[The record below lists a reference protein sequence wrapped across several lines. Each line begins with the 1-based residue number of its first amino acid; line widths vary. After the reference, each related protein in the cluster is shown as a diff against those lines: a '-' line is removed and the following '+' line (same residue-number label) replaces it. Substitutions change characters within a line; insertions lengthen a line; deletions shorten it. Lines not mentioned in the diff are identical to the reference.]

1 MDITTKSGQ
10 RIRRLLGGRSNVYL
24 LTAGTRAL
32 LIDTGRTRRLG
43 RIVSRLDRLKIDRL
57 DAILLTHT
65 HFDHA
70 ENTAALSERFGA
82 KIIVQKQEAGA
93 LNAGDSRLPRGSIPV
108 TRWLMP
114 RISPW
119 LQPRVAYRP
128 TSPDLLVGEAMG
140 LRALGFE
147 ATVLHTPGHSPG
159 SASLMVED
167 QIALVGDTLLGTLPR
182 SVFPPFADD
191 PWEMV
196 RSWGKL
202 LGTGCTLFLPGHGWP
217 ITRDRLECQY
227 AKHRRAVPLTEP

>member
-10 RIRRLLGGRSNVYL
+10 RIRQVIGGRSNVYL
-24 LTAGTRAL
+24 LTAGMRAL
-32 LIDTGRTRRLG
+32 LIDTGRTSRFG

-70 ENTAALSERFGA
+70 ENTAALSERYGA
-82 KIIVQKQEAGA
+82 KIVVQEQEARA
-93 LNAGDSRLPRGSIPV
+93 LKTGDSRLPRGSILV

-147 ATVLHTPGHSPG
+147 ATVLHAPGHSQG
-159 SASLMVED
+159 
-167 QIALVGDTLLGTLPR
+167 Q
-182 SVFPPFADD
+182 
-191 PWEMV
+191 
-196 RSWGKL
+196 
-202 LGTGCTLFLPGHGWP
+202 
-217 ITRDRLECQY
+217 
-227 AKHRRAVPLTEP
+227 